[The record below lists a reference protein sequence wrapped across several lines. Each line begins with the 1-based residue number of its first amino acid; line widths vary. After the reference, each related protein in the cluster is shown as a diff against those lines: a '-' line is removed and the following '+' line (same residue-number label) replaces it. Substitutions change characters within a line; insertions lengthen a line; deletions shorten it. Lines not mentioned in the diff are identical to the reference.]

1 MFELEYELSKKDYI
15 EYDLFSLIASS
26 TMKKLLFIQRYIIS
40 LIFLVAPFVGRK
52 ISTIS
57 FEIWLIVFII
67 IYLAWIIFY
76 PKFFEAMLKIRL
88 ERMINRGKQEYLFGN
103 HKILIRPEGV
113 FENNKTGI
121 YESHWTAIKKIV
133 ETKEKIYIYREAIGV
148 IIIPKR
154 FFFSLNY
161 KEEFIKLVE
170 KYSELERI
178 SIEY

>member
-15 EYDLFSLIASS
+15 EYDLFSLMSSS
-26 TMKKLLFIQRYIIS
+26 TMKSLLFIQRYIIS
-40 LIFLVAPFVGRK
+40 LIFLAAPFVGRK

-67 IYLAWIIFY
+67 IYLLWVIFY

-88 ERMINRGKQEYLFGN
+88 ERVIN
-103 HKILIRPEGV
+103 KILIRPEGV